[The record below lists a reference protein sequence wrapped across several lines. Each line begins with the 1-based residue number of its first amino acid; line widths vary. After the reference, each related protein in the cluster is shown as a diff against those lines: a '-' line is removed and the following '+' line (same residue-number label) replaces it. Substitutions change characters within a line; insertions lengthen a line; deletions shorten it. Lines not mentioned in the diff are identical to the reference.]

1 MHFSSWQTVHA
12 LRRLDRPTIKYAN
25 TSIQR
30 KKKKYAWLYIVAV
43 VGVTTIQFYIL
54 FLQKVLSR
62 KKVPHPQG
70 ASEVCTLCFV
80 ANPLWLVHNCG
91 SARQGRIIVSF
102 HSRIESVRTKPSAHT
117 LISIKLQA
125 AHRFYF
131 FANFIWFSETQTM
144 KLAAQCGSCF
154 ELTAKYEMCM
164 LRCWMVVL
172 CIAENNELFA
182 YYIYT
187 LSHTPQIHAVVQRS
201 YGQRQCVRYKRAYA
215 GSSVC
220 KAHTLKH
227 CFHR

>member
-1 MHFSSWQTVHA
+1 M
-12 LRRLDRPTIKYAN
+12 
-25 TSIQR
+25 
-30 KKKKYAWLYIVAV
+30 
-43 VGVTTIQFYIL
+43 
-54 FLQKVLSR
+54 
-62 KKVPHPQG
+62 PHPQG

-91 SARQGRIIVSF
+91 SARQGRIIVSI

-144 KLAAQCGSCF
+144 KLAAQCGSSAVAVCF

-172 CIAENNELFA
+172 CTAENNELFA

-187 LSHTPQIHAVVQRS
+187 LSHTPQIHAVLQRS